1 MRASLGT
8 STDVV
13 AIVIADGSWGSAL
26 RAAESLGT
34 HGFRCVIGAVGGGSN
49 IYRRSRWCEASIDLK
64 ERPASPLDWPTTLG
78 TLIDP
83 SSPAVL
89 IPTSDRTL
97 EMLSAV
103 SLPEHWVLSAPPTDV
118 AADFLDKRRSLP
130 TASAAGIL
138 LPPWVEI
145 SELSHLERLKGLPE
159 PIALRPAAWNT
170 AGTRP
175 IKVRRCATLA
185 DAEQIAHEQLTAGA
199 QLIAQQYLDAPE
211 DAVEFAI
218 IWSDGELAS
227 VCTGRKRRQS
237 HPEGGVMVWG
247 QTAQLPDVRK
257 AAHQFLK
264 HSGFVGL
271 GGLEFI
277 RVDGG
282 LHFIEFNPRLE
293 AIHFL
298 AAAAGH
304 PTVVYEF
311 ERLAGLSTNRR
322 IPDQLE
328 AAAWVGG
335 AAVQRIQADR
345 SVATIGYDRLHFA
358 RAPRKVKAVWTFRDP
373 APGVALVLHNGGRAL
388 RSMTRRARG

>member
-1 MRASLGT
+1 MRTGMGT
-8 STDVV
+8 ATDTV

-26 RAAESLGT
+26 RSAEQLGRR
-34 HGFRCVIGAVGGGSN
+34 GIRCVIGAVGGGSN

-64 ERPASPLDWPTTLG
+64 ERPTSPLDWLTTLG
-78 TLIDP
+78 ALIDP

-97 EMLSAV
+97 ELLSAV
-103 SLPEHWVLSAPPTDV
+103 ALPEQWILSAPPADV
-118 AADFLDKRRSLP
+118 AADFLDKRQSLP

-138 LPPWVEI
+138 VPPWVEV
-145 SELSHLERLKGLPE
+145 SELAHLERLKGLPG
-159 PIALRPAAWNT
+159 PIALRPTAWNT
-170 AGTRP
+170 AGTKP
-175 IKVRRCATLA
+175 IKVVRCTTVV
-185 DAEQIAHEQLTAGA
+185 DAEQIAHEQLMAGA

-218 IWSDGELAS
+218 IWSDGERAS

-257 AAHQFLK
+257 AALRFLE

-277 RVDGG
+277 RVDGD

-311 ERLAGLSTNRR
+311 ERLAGLSTNQR
-322 IPDQLE
+322 IPDQLD

-335 AAVQRIQADR
+335 AAVQRVQADR
-345 SVATIGYDRLHFA
+345 SVATIACDRLHFA

-373 APGVALVLHNGGRAL
+373 APGVALTLHNGSRAL